1 MRIIFVI
8 IAFSGCFRLF
18 AQADQSHDKI
28 FDQFLNLS
36 ELKTIGEYQYV
47 LGKKLVQ
54 NLHNFDDYNAVA
66 LYVQD
71 KGTFVGF
78 VGDTTKF
85 NYRKLDVYKQ
95 SKVRKLA
102 KKHGYPIGTAIFQK
116 TIIPGMDSLQMSL
129 SWGKA
134 DTIREVKKGI
144 VWIYKT
150 KGTILLDKNKK
161 AHKVYANKSEDD

>member
-1 MRIIFVI
+1 M
-8 IAFSGCFRLF
+8 ALLGSFRMF

-54 NLHNFDDYNAVA
+54 NLHNFD
-66 LYVQD
+66 
-71 KGTFVGF
+71 
-78 VGDTTKF
+78 
-85 NYRKLDVYKQ
+85 
-95 SKVRKLA
+95 
-102 KKHGYPIGTAIFQK
+102 GYPIGTAIFQK
-116 TIIPGMDSLQMSL
+116 TIIPGMDSLQMAF